1 MNESHVPGFNEREKG
16 FERKFEHDQELAFK
30 IRSRRNKLLG
40 LWAAQQLGLAGDAAE
55 TYAKNLVAAGM
66 AKSGDEPI
74 TAKLAA
80 DFIAKAVSIDAAR
93 IQREMARCVDE
104 AKAHFAPGQ

>member
-1 MNESHVPGFNEREKG
+1 MNDSHVPGFDEREKG

-40 LWAAQQLGLAGDAAE
+40 LWAAQQLGLSGEAAE

-66 AKSGDEPI
+66 ARSGDAPI
-74 TAKLAA
+74 AAKLAA
-80 DFIAKAVSIDAAR
+80 DFTAKGVSVDAAR
-93 IQREMARCVDE
+93 IEREMARCAEE
-104 AKAHFAPGQ
+104 AKSHFGPAP